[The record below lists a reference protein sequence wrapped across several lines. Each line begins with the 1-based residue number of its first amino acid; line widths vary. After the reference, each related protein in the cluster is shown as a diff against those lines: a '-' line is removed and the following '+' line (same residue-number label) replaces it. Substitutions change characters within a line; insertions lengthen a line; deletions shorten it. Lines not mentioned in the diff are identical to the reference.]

1 MGEVVQ
7 FMLLRFAIIGG
18 GILLLVIMIG
28 VIAVALKKAGRYDQ
42 AKRFVEPMVREQLDK
57 RRKRD

>member
-18 GILLLVIMIG
+18 GILLLVIVAG

-42 AKRFVEPMVREQLDK
+42 AKRFVEPVVREQLEK

>member
-18 GILLLVIMIG
+18 GILLLVIVVGI
-28 VIAVALKKAGRYDQ
+28 IAVALKKAGRYDQ
-42 AKRFVEPMVREQLDK
+42 AKRIVEPMVREQLEK
-57 RRKRD
+57 RRKRG

>member
-18 GILLLVIMIG
+18 GILLLVIVAG
-28 VIAVALKKAGRYDQ
+28 VIAVALKKAGRYDP
-42 AKRFVEPMVREQLDK
+42 AK

>member
-18 GILLLVIMIG
+18 GILLLVIVIG
-28 VIAVALKKAGRYDQ
+28 IIAVALKKAGRYDQ
-42 AKRFVEPMVREQLDK
+42 AKRFVEPMVREQLEK

>member
-18 GILLLVIMIG
+18 GVLLLVIVLG
-28 VIAVALKKAGRYDQ
+28 VLAVVYKK
-42 AKRFVEPMVREQLDK
+42 VS
-57 RRKRD
+57 RRD

>member
-18 GILLLVIMIG
+18 GILLLVIVVG
-28 VIAVALKKAGRYDQ
+28 VIAIALKKAGRKED
-42 AKRFVEPMVREQLDK
+42 
-57 RRKRD
+57 

>member
-7 FMLLRFAIIGG
+7 FMLLRFALIGG
-18 GILLLVIMIG
+18 GILLLVIVVGI
-28 VIAVALKKAGRYDQ
+28 IAVALKKAGRYDQ
-42 AKRFVEPMVREQLDK
+42 AKRFVEPMVREQLEK

>member
-18 GILLLVIMIG
+18 GVLLLVLLVG
-28 VIAVALKKAGRYDQ
+28 VLAIALKRAGRYDQ
-42 AKRFVEPMVREQLDK
+42 AKRIVEPVVREQL
-57 RRKRD
+57 RKRGKRG

>member
-18 GILLLVIMIG
+18 GVLLLVLLVG
-28 VIAVALKKAGRYDQ
+28 VIAIALKKAGRYDQ
-42 AKRFVEPMVREQLDK
+42 AKRFVEPMVRDRLDK